1 MCPRRLACIGI
12 GSQALWGGTW
22 CRALVIQQ
30 SSRVCMQREH
40 HHFTMS
46 PYCLR
51 HHCPFQHFICWSTW
65 LRSNRRNFEHKDEIN
80 HCWTRSGWEP
90 SVSLFPQSFL
100 ICNPP
105 SLLRLKDVL
114 GQRSQCSSRKP
125 PHASPQYTVKNT
137 ILTHCC
143 YLGPTWKFH
152 HSCKVY
158 KMADHSCSAAKIY
171 QVVKWKQCLDAVRQY
186 ICV

>member
-1 MCPRRLACIGI
+1 MQKLCSWRSLQWQCISLRSTISEYQEEKIWIIYSIKGLCADVP
-12 GSQALWGGTW
+12 QKTW
-22 CRALVIQQ
+22 L
-30 SSRVCMQREH
+30 
-40 HHFTMS
+40 
-46 PYCLR
+46 
-51 HHCPFQHFICWSTW
+51 HFICWSTW

-90 SVSLFPQSFL
+90 SMSLFPQSFL
-100 ICNPP
+100 INNPL
-105 SLLRLKDVL
+105 SLFRLKDVL

-125 PHASPQYTVKNT
+125 PHANPQHTVENT

-158 KMADHSCSAAKIY
+158 KMADHCCSAAKTY